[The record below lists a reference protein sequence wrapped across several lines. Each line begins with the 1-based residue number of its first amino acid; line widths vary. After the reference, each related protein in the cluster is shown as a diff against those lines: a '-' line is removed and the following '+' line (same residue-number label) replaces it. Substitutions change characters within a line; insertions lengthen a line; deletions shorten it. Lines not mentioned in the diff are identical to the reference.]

1 MTATYRQTGGQKMTS
16 AISRRSDKLG
26 TLAQRNSR
34 ARAYGWR
41 SALAATGLGTLA
53 MLSVALA
60 PSGAAAAA
68 CATSITACG
77 CTITTGGTTYSVA
90 NDLSFSGTSG
100 ACITVAA
107 SNLILEGSFHTISG
121 SSSSAST
128 IGVEVASTAKTVLF
142 GDMTVTGFGQGIRLD
157 GRDAVLATS
166 TVSLNGRGVVV
177 NGPAAFLSGVTA
189 DANNLAGIQ
198 VNSAA
203 VGSTLL
209 RVTADSNFG
218 AGIKLVNVN
227 GVSLVEADASTNSTF
242 GVWLNGSS
250 SNFLWDFT
258 AEDNTIAGV
267 YLGCNAAGPTGAAC
281 PPGTLPASANMIS
294 GDLVGSTNSVV
305 SPSSPSKQKFGVAI
319 DLGNGKNRVMGVTG
333 KGNGIFDAIDKNA
346 SCATNLWLA
355 TFTTVSPTLAASGN
369 LFCIQ

>member
-1 MTATYRQTGGQKMTS
+1 MTS
-16 AISRRSDKLG
+16 AAGRKSDKIG
-26 TLAQRNSR
+26 ASARQDGKRR
-34 ARAYGWR
+34 ARGWR
-41 SALAATGLGTLA
+41 SALAASGLGALA
-53 MLSVALA
+53 MLAVALA

-77 CTITTGGTTYSVA
+77 CTITTGGTNYIVA

-107 SNLILEGSFHTISG
+107 SNLILDGKFHTISG
-121 SSSSAST
+121 SSSAAST
-128 IGVEVASTAKTVLF
+128 IGVEVASTAKTVEF

-157 GRDAVLATS
+157 GRDAVLVTS
-166 TVSLNGRGVVV
+166 MVSLNGRGVVA
-177 NGPAAFLSGVTA
+177 NGPAAILVSVTA

-198 VNSAA
+198 VNPGA

-209 RVTADSNFG
+209 QVTADSNFG
-218 AGIKLVNVN
+218 AGVKLINVN
-227 GVSLVEADASTNSTF
+227 GVSLIKSDASTNSTF
-242 GVWLNGSS
+242 GVWLKGSS
-250 SNFLWDFT
+250 SNLLWDFT

-267 YLGCNAAGPTGAAC
+267 YLGCNAAGPTGGAC

-319 DLGNGKNRVMGVTG
+319 DLGNSKNRVLNVTG

-346 SCATNLWLA
+346 SCATNLWLG
-355 TFTTVSPTLAASGN
+355 TFTAVSQTPAASGN
-369 LFCIQ
+369 LFCIG